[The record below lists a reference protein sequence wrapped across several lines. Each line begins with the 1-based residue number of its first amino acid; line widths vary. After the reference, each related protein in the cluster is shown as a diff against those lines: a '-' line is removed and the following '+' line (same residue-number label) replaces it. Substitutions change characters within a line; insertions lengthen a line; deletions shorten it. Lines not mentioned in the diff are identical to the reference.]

1 MGSCGQFCNEENDS
15 TKGNKQEN
23 ITSKNQKE
31 EKGKKENE
39 NLLKQS
45 REKDK
50 EENKNLPSIPSQ
62 SREKSNKENNNLPIK
77 QCRNMKEDKKEKAPY
92 QNQIKS
98 TPKNKSDYLS
108 LQSNTKNKNEYIASS
123 NQINI
128 ENIKQIDNLPAQ
140 NCIKNENHND
150 SANQNIHKDKNNNIF
165 PQGTEYEKELNSNFK
180 YFNVFWYNPN
190 KTHEFDAFKK
200 CFDNVQF
207 SKGYNLYSTINFF
220 KKESLSEWIVI
231 TPGSSGE
238 ELIMNLEKFEC
249 IKSFF
254 VFCKNTEYHK
264 WAKKN
269 KKVGCL
275 TSDPEILCQKL
286 IEINKNY
293 IIPKF
298 NYNRKED
305 NVNILKSNELILNSS
320 VLKLEFEEKKKLI
333 NKYNNICVKSLNYFN
348 SNVIQNDFR
357 DALADNGSILNMALN
372 MFSGLESGVVPL
384 AGDFMENLM
393 KNLTLLSLYFNIYP
407 YIFNLLSFQE
417 VKNLFN
423 EKMDM
428 LLVMNEQM
436 KLITYSE
443 KLYKKIMENKSILDE
458 IDELKEIQISL
469 IKLIKCGFIL
479 QNANSTNYIN
489 YYQIINF
496 FRDIDFCLK
505 IYVPNLYLAFKNQ
518 KNNYYDEFIFALTFC
533 ESRYSFYILYSLYS
547 NDKRDEFTEEE
558 NNIINETLTIKDFLI
573 IGKKQFHEMIKP
585 IEKNIKS
592 NSFKYLNPEQL
603 EEYLDERKKEKG
615 LKIRPYFYFL
625 IIRFE
630 EFYEHCEKISKLSFK
645 TGITFLAFLFVE
657 NEYYTKINKIQLN
670 LFIPTI
676 LVYSPNDIVYYLSEK
691 LNFINFAN
699 LPNIEEIGEFL
710 NVKIPKISFEQN
722 DEDKY
727 QDGCFELAETFD
739 VNLIRNKFILKYY
752 TEIDY
757 STEFFKT
764 IYNIY
769 KEHNALD
776 IFFNQNCLYF
786 GWRKYPELISGN
798 FCLAKRIL
806 YMYCREEKESQKS
819 FYRIIND
826 DLRSR
831 DPSKIYQYINILALI
846 NEMIENE
853 FLLTYEGKVFRATK
867 LDEKLIL
874 KLIPGTKMVNTTFWS
889 TSKEFQVAERFM
901 KRNIWRN
908 SYIICNAHK
917 NNIDIDSEKLNPYN
931 EKEVLFL
938 PFTEF
943 IVEKISS
950 ETKYGKKIF
959 IIELTELENRN
970 FVNADNMQVENVNNL
985 GTKNLIEKFFK
996 SEEGKKVVENFFNEL
1011 KFN

>member
-1 MGSCGQFCNEENDS
+1 
-15 TKGNKQEN
+15 
-23 ITSKNQKE
+23 
-31 EKGKKENE
+31 
-39 NLLKQS
+39 
-45 REKDK
+45 
-50 EENKNLPSIPSQ
+50 
-62 SREKSNKENNNLPIK
+62 
-77 QCRNMKEDKKEKAPY
+77 
-92 QNQIKS
+92 
-98 TPKNKSDYLS
+98 
-108 LQSNTKNKNEYIASS
+108 
-123 NQINI
+123 
-128 ENIKQIDNLPAQ
+128 
-140 NCIKNENHND
+140 
-150 SANQNIHKDKNNNIF
+150 
-165 PQGTEYEKELNSNFK
+165 
-180 YFNVFWYNPN
+180 
-190 KTHEFDAFKK
+190 
-200 CFDNVQF
+200 
-207 SKGYNLYSTINFF
+207 
-220 KKESLSEWIVI
+220 
-231 TPGSSGE
+231 
-238 ELIMNLEKFEC
+238 
-249 IKSFF
+249 
-254 VFCKNTEYHK
+254 
-264 WAKKN
+264 
-269 KKVGCL
+269 
-275 TSDPEILCQKL
+275 
-286 IEINKNY
+286 
-293 IIPKF
+293 
-298 NYNRKED
+298 
-305 NVNILKSNELILNSS
+305 
-320 VLKLEFEEKKKLI
+320 
-333 NKYNNICVKSLNYFN
+333 
-348 SNVIQNDFR
+348 
-357 DALADNGSILNMALN
+357 
-372 MFSGLESGVVPL
+372 
-384 AGDFMENLM
+384 
-393 KNLTLLSLYFNIYP
+393 
-407 YIFNLLSFQE
+407 
-417 VKNLFN
+417 
-423 EKMDM
+423 
-428 LLVMNEQM
+428 
-436 KLITYSE
+436 
-443 KLYKKIMENKSILDE
+443 
-458 IDELKEIQISL
+458 
-469 IKLIKCGFIL
+469 
-479 QNANSTNYIN
+479 
-489 YYQIINF
+489 
-496 FRDIDFCLK
+496 
-505 IYVPNLYLAFKNQ
+505 
-518 KNNYYDEFIFALTFC
+518 
-533 ESRYSFYILYSLYS
+533 
-547 NDKRDEFTEEE
+547 
-558 NNIINETLTIKDFLI
+558 
-573 IGKKQFHEMIKP
+573 MIKP

-603 EEYLDERKKEKG
+603 EEYLDGRKKEKG

-630 EFYEHCEKISKLSFK
+630 EFYEHWEKISKLSLK

-676 LVYSPNDIVYYLSEK
+676 LVYSPNDIVYFLSEK

-699 LPNIEEIGEFL
+699 LPNIEDMGEFL

-786 GWRKYPELISGN
+786 GWRKYPELISN
-798 FCLAKRIL
+798 NICLAKRIL

-970 FVNADNMQVENVNNL
+970 FVNTDNMQVENVNNL
-985 GTKNLIEKFFK
+985 GTKNSIEKFFK
-996 SEEGKKVVENFFNEL
+996 SEEGKKVVENFFNIV
-1011 KFN
+1011 KIIV